1 MKHDDTGADQSTPA
15 PQDGTSAESTL
26 QGELNKTH
34 PVGQD
39 LGIDPDPDLQGYQD
53 DINTGN
59 KVEDDDLQDPHGI
72 GPDDVL
78 LMPRHEV
85 KREFDQL
92 AADDLERL
100 PDEDP
105 ESGLGSAED
114 RREHI
119 EDMDEGD
126 KERST
131 Y

>member
-1 MKHDDTGADQSTPA
+1 MNKDDSGATQPA
-15 PQDGTSAESTL
+15 PAPRDDAPAQSNLQDEFNRAHE
-26 QGELNKTH
+26 
-34 PVGQD
+34 VGQD
-39 LGIDPDPDLQGYQD
+39 LDIDPDPDLQGYQD

-59 KVEDDDLQDPHGI
+59 KVEIDDFQDPNGI

-100 PDEDP
+100 PDEDSD
-105 ESGLGSAED
+105 SGLGSADD

-126 KERST
+126 KRHDV
-131 Y
+131 